1 MGEYDDDEQRAA
13 YERAI
18 DYHRF
23 ADIVQHYDD
32 TARPD
37 HDDIDYEPASLDHL
51 DGADYDLYGDDVP
64 CIGIILHINNYII
77 SVAEAI
83 EQFGSFKA
91 IPDDYDL
98 TSNDVDLSV
107 IFDCECGHSPTKHRL
122 DGCYGHTDPDDD
134 DPDDPPVA
142 A

>member
-1 MGEYDDDEQRAA
+1 MADDDEQRAA

-37 HDDIDYEPASLDHL
+37 HDDIDYEPASLEQL
-51 DGADYDLYGDDVP
+51 DGAEFDHNGDDVP

-77 SVAEAI
+77 AI
-83 EQFGSFKA
+83 ADAIDEFGSFEA
-91 IPDDYDL
+91 IPDNHDFGP
-98 TSNDVDLSV
+98 NDEPDLSA
-107 IFDCECGHSPTKHRL
+107 IFDIDCGHSPTKHRL
-122 DGCYGHTDPDDD
+122 DGCYGHDDD